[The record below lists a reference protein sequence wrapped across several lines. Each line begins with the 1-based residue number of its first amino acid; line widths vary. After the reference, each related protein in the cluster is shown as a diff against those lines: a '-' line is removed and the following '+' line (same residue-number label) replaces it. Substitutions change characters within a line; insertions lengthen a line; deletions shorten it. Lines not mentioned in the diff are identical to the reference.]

1 MPTLQVRDLP
11 EELYQKMLYLA
22 EKEHR
27 SLTQTTIVLL
37 KEGLERRLADTERR
51 RDLLR
56 NFSGIGVETTGL
68 PDAETLLREDRK
80 LAELAS
86 QSGIF
91 VVS

>member
-1 MPTLQVRDLP
+1 MHEREVGIVPTLQVRDLP

-56 NFSGIGVETTGL
+56 NFFGIGPDAAGL
-68 PDAETLLREDRK
+68 PDAEILVREDRDRR
-80 LAELAS
+80 
-86 QSGIF
+86 
-91 VVS
+91 

>member
-1 MPTLQVRDLP
+1 MNREVGVVPTLQVRDLP

-37 KEGLERRLADTERR
+37 KEGLDRRLADTERR

-56 NFSGIGVETTGL
+56 NLSGIGVETAGL
-68 PDAETLLREDRK
+68 PDAEILVREDRDHR
-80 LAELAS
+80 
-86 QSGIF
+86 
-91 VVS
+91 

>member
-1 MPTLQVRDLP
+1 MNREVGVVPTLQVRDLP

-37 KEGLERRLADTERR
+37 KEGLERHLADTERR

-56 NFSGIGVETTGL
+56 NFSGIGVETAGL
-68 PDAETLLREDRK
+68 PDAEILVREDRDRR
-80 LAELAS
+80 
-86 QSGIF
+86 
-91 VVS
+91 

>member
-27 SLTQTTIVLL
+27 SLTQTMIVLL

-51 RDLLR
+51 SDLLR
-56 NFSGIGVETTGL
+56 NFSGIGPDAAGS
-68 PDAETLLREDRK
+68 PDAEILVREDRDRR
-80 LAELAS
+80 
-86 QSGIF
+86 
-91 VVS
+91 

>member
-1 MPTLQVRDLP
+1 VPTLQVRDLP

>member
-37 KEGLERRLADTERR
+37 KEGLERRLADAERR

-56 NFSGIGVETTGL
+56 NFSGIGPGAASL
-68 PDAETLLREDRK
+68 PDAELLVREDRDRR
-80 LAELAS
+80 
-86 QSGIF
+86 
-91 VVS
+91 